1 MKVLALISALLLTY
15 YRPLIEQNWLQSI
28 FAPYANF
35 LDRTFNGGTRQHGMI
50 ALCMGALLPVVFLGV
65 SYILALLF
73 VGYFASFLIS
83 LLVLYFVLRFSYFG
97 QHAEKIGANLKEQNI
112 APARQLLAE
121 WENTDTDHY
130 NANQIASVC
139 IETTFK
145 RAHQGMFAPILWFA
159 LLGPAG
165 ALLYRLAH
173 ILKMEWSQTGHQ
185 NEFYQFSQRAFY
197 YLDWLPARVTAGC
210 FAVVGDFEDAA
221 YCWRTQANNWPDQL
235 LGMVLASGT
244 GAMGVKLVD
253 ALPSHGI
260 LQPRPDI
267 GLGDE
272 ADADYVQAAVGLVWR
287 VLLLMVGLLILLTF
301 AHWLGA

>member
-35 LDRTFNGGTRQHGMI
+35 LDRTFNGGTRQHGI
-50 ALCMGALLPVVFLGV
+50 VAWCMGVLLPAVFLGV

-73 VGYFASFLIS
+73 VGYFAGFLIS

-121 WENTDTDHY
+121 WENTDTDYY

-173 ILKMEWSQTGHQ
+173 ILKVEWSQSGLQ

-197 YLDWLPARVTAGC
+197 YLDWLPARVTAAC

-253 ALPSHGI
+253 ALPLHGI
-260 LQPRPDI
+260 LQPRPEI

>member
-35 LDRTFNGGTRQHGMI
+35 LDRTFNGGTRQHGII
-50 ALCMGALLPVVFLGV
+50 AWCMGVLLPVVFLGT

-73 VGYFASFLIS
+73 VGYFAGFLIS
-83 LLVLYFVLRFSYFG
+83 LAVLYFVLRFSYFG
-97 QHAEKIGANLKEQNI
+97 QHAEKIGANLKDQNI

-145 RAHQGMFAPILWFA
+145 RAHQGMFAPILWFV

-173 ILKMEWSQTGHQ
+173 ILKAEWSQSAHQ

-197 YLDWLPARVTAGC
+197 YLDWLPARVTAAC

-253 ALPSHGI
+253 ALPLHGI

>member
-35 LDRTFNGGTRQHGMI
+35 LDRTFNGGTRQHGII
-50 ALCMGALLPVVFLGV
+50 AWCMGVLLPVVFLGT
-65 SYILALLF
+65 SYLLALLF
-73 VGYFASFLIS
+73 VGYFAGFLIS
-83 LLVLYFVLRFSYFG
+83 LAVLYFVLRFSYFG
-97 QHAEKIGANLKEQNI
+97 QHAEKIGANLKDQNI

-145 RAHQGMFAPILWFA
+145 RAHQGMFAPILWFV

-173 ILKMEWSQTGHQ
+173 ILKAEWSQSAHQ

-197 YLDWLPARVTAGC
+197 YLDWLPARVTAAC

-253 ALPSHGI
+253 ALPFHGI

>member
-1 MKVLALISALLLTY
+1 MSALLLTY

-35 LDRTFNGGTRQHGMI
+35 LDRTFNGGTRQHGII
-50 ALCMGALLPVVFLGV
+50 AWCMGVLLPVVFLGA

-73 VGYFASFLIS
+73 VGYFAGFLIS
-83 LLVLYFVLRFSYFG
+83 LVVLYFVLRFSYFG
-97 QHAEKIGANLKEQNI
+97 QHAEKIGANLKDQNI

-173 ILKMEWSQTGHQ
+173 ILIVEWSQSGHQ

-197 YLDWLPARVTAGC
+197 YLDWLPARVTAAC

-253 ALPSHGI
+253 ALPVHGI

>member
-35 LDRTFNGGTRQHGMI
+35 LDRTFNGGTRQHGII
-50 ALCMGALLPVVFLGV
+50 AWCMGVLLPVVFLGV

-73 VGYFASFLIS
+73 VGYFAGFLIS
-83 LLVLYFVLRFSYFG
+83 LVVLYFVLRFSYFG
-97 QHAEKIGANLKEQNI
+97 QHAEKIGANLKDQNI

-173 ILKMEWSQTGHQ
+173 ILKVEWSQSGHQ

-197 YLDWLPARVTAGC
+197 YLDWLPARVTAAC

-253 ALPSHGI
+253 ALPLHGI

>member
-35 LDRTFNGGTRQHGMI
+35 LDRTFNGGTRQHGII
-50 ALCMGALLPVVFLGV
+50 AWCMGVLLPAVFLGV

-73 VGYFASFLIS
+73 VGYFAGFLIS

>member
-1 MKVLALISALLLTY
+1 LKVLALISALLLTY

-35 LDRTFNGGTRQHGMI
+35 LDRTFNGGTRQHGII
-50 ALCMGALLPVVFLGV
+50 AWCMGVLLPVVFLGA

-73 VGYFASFLIS
+73 VGYFAGFLIS
-83 LLVLYFVLRFSYFG
+83 FVVLYFVLRFSYFG
-97 QHAEKIGANLKEQNI
+97 QHAEKIGANLKDQNI

-173 ILKMEWSQTGHQ
+173 ILKAEWSQSAHQ

-197 YLDWLPARVTAGC
+197 YLDWLPARVTAAC

-253 ALPSHGI
+253 ALPLHGI

>member
-35 LDRTFNGGTRQHGMI
+35 LDRTFNGGTRQHGII
-50 ALCMGALLPVVFLGV
+50 AWCMGVLLPVVFLGA

-73 VGYFASFLIS
+73 VGYFAGFLIS
-83 LLVLYFVLRFSYFG
+83 LVVLYFVLRFSYFG
-97 QHAEKIGANLKEQNI
+97 QHAEKIGANLKDQNI

-173 ILKMEWSQTGHQ
+173 ILKVEWSQSGLQ

-197 YLDWLPARVTAGC
+197 YLDWLPARVTAAC

-253 ALPSHGI
+253 ALPLHGI

>member
-28 FAPYANF
+28 FSPYASF
-35 LDRTFNGGTRQHGMI
+35 LDRTFNGGTHQHGII
-50 ALCMGALLPVVFLGV
+50 AWCMGVLLPVFVLGV
-65 SYILALLF
+65 SYILTLLF
-73 VGYFASFLIS
+73 VGHFAGFLIS
-83 LLVLYFVLRFSYFG
+83 LVVLYFVLRFSYFG
-97 QHAEKIGANLKEQNI
+97 QHAEKIGATLKEQNI
-112 APARQLLAE
+112 LSARQLLAE
-121 WENTDTDHY
+121 WENTTADQY
-130 NANQIASVC
+130 SANQIASVC

-145 RAHQGMFAPILWFA
+145 RAHQGMFAPILWFG

-173 ILKMEWSQTGHQ
+173 ILKTEWSHSS
-185 NEFYQFSQRAFY
+185 NHKEFYAFSQRAFY
-197 YLDWLPARVTAGC
+197 YLDWLPARVTAAC

-253 ALPSHGI
+253 ALPLNGV
-260 LQPRPDI
+260 LQARPDI
-267 GLGDE
+267 GLGDN

-287 VLLLMVGLLILLTF
+287 VLLLMVSILMLLTF
-301 AHWLGA
+301 AHWIGA

>member
-35 LDRTFNGGTRQHGMI
+35 LDRTFNGGTRQHGII
-50 ALCMGALLPVVFLGV
+50 AWCMGVLLPVVFLGV

-73 VGYFASFLIS
+73 VGYFAGFLIS

-97 QHAEKIGANLKEQNI
+97 QHAEKIGANLKDQNI

-130 NANQIASVC
+130 NANQISSVC

-173 ILKMEWSQTGHQ
+173 TLKTEWSQSGHQ

-197 YLDWLPARVTAGC
+197 YLDWLPARVTAAC

-253 ALPSHGI
+253 ALPSNGI

>member
-35 LDRTFNGGTRQHGMI
+35 LDRTFNGGTRQHGII
-50 ALCMGALLPVVFLGV
+50 AWCMGVLLPVVFLGA

-73 VGYFASFLIS
+73 VGYFAGFLIS
-83 LLVLYFVLRFSYFG
+83 LVVLYFVLRFSYFG
-97 QHAEKIGANLKEQNI
+97 QHAEKIGANLKDQNI

-173 ILKMEWSQTGHQ
+173 ILKAEWSQSAHQ

-197 YLDWLPARVTAGC
+197 YLDWLPARVTAAC

-253 ALPSHGI
+253 ALPFHGI

>member
-1 MKVLALISALLLTY
+1 LKVLALISALLLTY

-35 LDRTFNGGTRQHGMI
+35 LDRTFNGGTRQHGII
-50 ALCMGALLPVVFLGV
+50 AWCMGVLLPAVFLGV

-73 VGYFASFLIS
+73 VGYFAGFLIS
-83 LLVLYFVLRFSYFG
+83 LVVLYFVLRFSYFG
-97 QHAEKIGANLKEQNI
+97 QHAEKIGANLKDQNI

-173 ILKMEWSQTGHQ
+173 ILKTEWSQTGHQ

>member
-35 LDRTFNGGTRQHGMI
+35 LDRTFNGGTRQHGII
-50 ALCMGALLPVVFLGV
+50 AWCMGVLLPVVFLGA

-73 VGYFASFLIS
+73 VGYFAGFLIS
-83 LLVLYFVLRFSYFG
+83 LVVLYFVLRFSYFG
-97 QHAEKIGANLKEQNI
+97 QHAEKIGANLKDQNI

-173 ILKMEWSQTGHQ
+173 ILKAEWSQSGHQ

-197 YLDWLPARVTAGC
+197 YLDWLPARVTAAC

-253 ALPSHGI
+253 ALPFHGI

>member
-35 LDRTFNGGTRQHGMI
+35 LDRTFNGGTRQHGII
-50 ALCMGALLPVVFLGV
+50 AWCMGVLLPVVFLGT

-73 VGYFASFLIS
+73 VGYFAGFLIS
-83 LLVLYFVLRFSYFG
+83 LAVLYFVLRFSYFG
-97 QHAEKIGANLKEQNI
+97 QHAEKIGANLKDQNI

-173 ILKMEWSQTGHQ
+173 ILKAEWSQSAHQ

-197 YLDWLPARVTAGC
+197 YLDWLPARVTAAC

-253 ALPSHGI
+253 ALPLHGI

>member
-35 LDRTFNGGTRQHGMI
+35 LDRTFNGGTRQHGII
-50 ALCMGALLPVVFLGV
+50 AWCMGVLLPVVFLGA

-73 VGYFASFLIS
+73 VGYFAGFLIS
-83 LLVLYFVLRFSYFG
+83 LVVLYFVLRFSYFG
-97 QHAEKIGANLKEQNI
+97 QHAEKIGANLKDQNI
-112 APARQLLAE
+112 SPARQLLAE

-173 ILKMEWSQTGHQ
+173 ILKAEWSQSAHQ

-197 YLDWLPARVTAGC
+197 YLDWLPARVTAAC

-253 ALPSHGI
+253 ALPFHGI

>member
-35 LDRTFNGGTRQHGMI
+35 LDRTFNGGTRQHGII
-50 ALCMGALLPVVFLGV
+50 AWCMGVLLPVVFLGA

-73 VGYFASFLIS
+73 VGYFAGFLIS
-83 LLVLYFVLRFSYFG
+83 LVVLYFVLRFSYFG
-97 QHAEKIGANLKEQNI
+97 QHAEKIGANLKDQNI
-112 APARQLLAE
+112 SPARQLLAE

-173 ILKMEWSQTGHQ
+173 ILKAEWSQSAHQ

-197 YLDWLPARVTAGC
+197 YLDWLPARVTAAC

-253 ALPSHGI
+253 ALPLHGI

>member
-1 MKVLALISALLLTY
+1 MSALLLTY

-35 LDRTFNGGTRQHGMI
+35 LDRTFNGGTRQHGII
-50 ALCMGALLPVVFLGV
+50 AWCMGVLLPVVFLGA

-73 VGYFASFLIS
+73 VGYFAGFLIS
-83 LLVLYFVLRFSYFG
+83 LVVLYFVLRFSYFG
-97 QHAEKIGANLKEQNI
+97 QHAEKIGANLKDQNI

-173 ILKMEWSQTGHQ
+173 ILIVEWSQSGHQ

-197 YLDWLPARVTAGC
+197 YLDWLPARVTAAC

-253 ALPSHGI
+253 ALPFHGI

>member
-1 MKVLALISALLLTY
+1 
-15 YRPLIEQNWLQSI
+15 
-28 FAPYANF
+28 
-35 LDRTFNGGTRQHGMI
+35 
-50 ALCMGALLPVVFLGV
+50 
-65 SYILALLF
+65 
-73 VGYFASFLIS
+73 
-83 LLVLYFVLRFSYFG
+83 
-97 QHAEKIGANLKEQNI
+97 
-112 APARQLLAE
+112 
-121 WENTDTDHY
+121 
-130 NANQIASVC
+130 
-139 IETTFK
+139 
-145 RAHQGMFAPILWFA
+145 
-159 LLGPAG
+159 
-165 ALLYRLAH
+165 
-173 ILKMEWSQTGHQ
+173 
-185 NEFYQFSQRAFY
+185 
-197 YLDWLPARVTAGC
+197 
-210 FAVVGDFEDAA
+210 VGDFEDAA

>member
-1 MKVLALISALLLTY
+1 MKVSALILALLLTY
-15 YRPLIEQNWLQSI
+15 YRPLIEQNWLQTV
-28 FAPYANF
+28 FAPYARF
-35 LDRTFNGGTRQHGMI
+35 LDRTFNGGTHQHGMI
-50 ALCMGALLPVVFLGV
+50 AWCLGVLLPVILLGV
-65 SYILALLF
+65 AYVLALFLI
-73 VGYFASFLIS
+73 GSFAGFLIS
-83 LLVLYFVLRFSYFG
+83 LVVLYFALRFSYFG

-121 WENTDTDHY
+121 WEGAETDHY
-130 NANQIASVC
+130 SATQIASVC
-139 IETTFK
+139 IETTLK
-145 RAHQGMFAPILWFA
+145 RAHQGMFAPVFWFA
-159 LLGPAG
+159 VLGPAG

-173 ILKMEWSQTGHQ
+173 ILQTEWATPSHS
-185 NEFYQFSQRAFY
+185 NAFYRASQRALY
-197 YLDWLPARVTAGC
+197 YLDWLPARITAAC

-221 YCWRTQANNWPDQL
+221 YCWRTQANNWPDKS
-235 LGMVLASGT
+235 LGMVLASGA

-253 ALPSHGI
+253 ALPLRGV
-260 LQPRPDI
+260 LQARPDL

>member
-35 LDRTFNGGTRQHGMI
+35 LDRTFNGGTRQHGII
-50 ALCMGALLPVVFLGV
+50 AWCMGVLLPVVFLGA

-73 VGYFASFLIS
+73 VGYFAGFLIS
-83 LLVLYFVLRFSYFG
+83 FVVLYFVLRFSYFG
-97 QHAEKIGANLKEQNI
+97 QHAEKIGANLKDQNI

-173 ILKMEWSQTGHQ
+173 ILKAEWSQSAHQ

-197 YLDWLPARVTAGC
+197 YLDWLPARVTAAC

-253 ALPSHGI
+253 ALPLHGI

>member
-1 MKVLALISALLLTY
+1 LKVLALISALLLTY

-28 FAPYANF
+28 FAPYAKF
-35 LDRTFNGGTRQHGMI
+35 LDRTFNGGTRQHGII
-50 ALCMGALLPVVFLGV
+50 AWCMGVLLPVAFLGA
-65 SYILALLF
+65 SYILALIF
-73 VGYFASFLIS
+73 VGYFAGFLIS
-83 LLVLYFVLRFSYFG
+83 LVVLYFVLRFSYFG
-97 QHAEKIGANLKEQNI
+97 QHAEKIGANLKDQNI

-173 ILKMEWSQTGHQ
+173 ILKAEWSQSAHQ

-197 YLDWLPARVTAGC
+197 YLDWLPARVTAAC

-235 LGMVLASGT
+235 IGMVLASGT

-253 ALPSHGI
+253 ALPLHGI

>member
-1 MKVLALISALLLTY
+1 M
-15 YRPLIEQNWLQSI
+15 IEQNWLQSI
-28 FAPYANF
+28 FSPYANF
-35 LDRTFNGGTRQHGMI
+35 LDKTFNGGTQQHGVI
-50 ALCMGALLPVVFLGV
+50 AWCIGVLLPVSVLSI
-65 SYILALLF
+65 SYILTLVF
-73 VGYFASFLIS
+73 VGYFAGFLIS
-83 LLVLYFVLRFSYFG
+83 LVVLYFVLRFSYFG
-97 QHAEKIGANLKEQNI
+97 QHAEKIGATLKAQNI
-112 APARQLLAE
+112 EPARQLLAD
-121 WENTDTDHY
+121 WENTITDQY

-173 ILKMEWSQTGHQ
+173 LLKTEWSAPGKQ
-185 NEFYQFSQRAFY
+185 NEFYAFSQRAFY

-253 ALPSHGI
+253 ALPVNGV
-260 LQPRPDI
+260 LQARPDI
-267 GLGDE
+267 GLGDN

-301 AHWLGA
+301 AHWIGA

>member
-35 LDRTFNGGTRQHGMI
+35 LDRTFNGGTRQHGII
-50 ALCMGALLPVVFLGV
+50 AWCMGVLLPVVFLGA

-73 VGYFASFLIS
+73 VGYFAGFLIS
-83 LLVLYFVLRFSYFG
+83 FVVLYFVLRFSYFG
-97 QHAEKIGANLKEQNI
+97 QHAEKIGANLKDQNI

-173 ILKMEWSQTGHQ
+173 ILKAEWSQSGHQ

-197 YLDWLPARVTAGC
+197 YLDWLPARVTAAC

-253 ALPSHGI
+253 ALPFHGI

>member
-1 MKVLALISALLLTY
+1 MKVLALISALLLTH
-15 YRPLIEQNWLQSI
+15 YRPLIEQKWLQSI
-28 FAPYANF
+28 FSPYASF
-35 LDRTFNGGTRQHGMI
+35 LDRTLNGGTHQHGII
-50 ALCMGALLPVVFLGV
+50 AWCMGVLLPVFLLGV
-65 SYILALLF
+65 SYILTLLF
-73 VGYFASFLIS
+73 VGYFAGFLIS
-83 LLVLYFVLRFSYFG
+83 LVVLYFVLRFSYFG
-97 QHAEKIGANLKEQNI
+97 QHAEKIAASLKEQNI
-112 APARQLLAE
+112 LPARQLLAE
-121 WENTDTDHY
+121 WENTVTDQY

-159 LLGPAG
+159 ILGPAG

-173 ILKMEWSQTGHQ
+173 LLKTQWSLSGNH
-185 NEFYQFSQRAFY
+185 NAFYAFSQRAFY

-244 GAMGVKLVD
+244 GAMGVKLAD
-253 ALPSHGI
+253 ALPLNGV
-260 LQPRPDI
+260 LQARPDI
-267 GLGDE
+267 GLGDN

-287 VLLLMVGLLILLTF
+287 VLLLMVGLLFLLTF
-301 AHWLGA
+301 AHWIGT

>member
-1 MKVLALISALLLTY
+1 MKVFALILALLLTY
-15 YRPLIEQNWLQSI
+15 YRPMIEQNWLQSV
-28 FAPYANF
+28 FAPYASF
-35 LDRTFNGGTRQHGMI
+35 LDRTFNGGTNQHGVI
-50 ALCMGALLPVVFLGV
+50 AWCLGVLLPIILLAI
-65 SYILALLF
+65 SYLLALFLI
-73 VGYFASFLIS
+73 GYFAAFLIN
-83 LLVLYFVLRFSYFG
+83 LGVLYFALRFSYFG
-97 QHAEKIGANLKEQNI
+97 QHAEKIGASLKDQNI

-121 WENTDTDHY
+121 WEGADTEHY

-139 IETTFK
+139 IETTLK
-145 RAHQGMFAPILWFA
+145 RAHQGMFAPVFWFA

-165 ALLYRLAH
+165 ALFYRLAH
-173 ILKMEWSQTGHQ
+173 ILQTEWSRPAHSGP
-185 NEFYQFSQRAFY
+185 FYQFSQRAFY
-197 YLDWLPARVTAGC
+197 YLDWLPARVTAAC

-221 YCWRTQANNWPDQL
+221 YCWRTQANNWPDKL

-253 ALPSHGI
+253 ALPSQGI
-260 LQPRPDI
+260 LHARPDI

-272 ADADYVQAAVGLVWR
+272 ADADYVKAAVGLVWR

>member
-1 MKVLALISALLLTY
+1 LKVLALISALLLTY
-15 YRPLIEQNWLQSI
+15 YRPMIEQNWLQSI
-28 FAPYANF
+28 FSPYANF
-35 LDRTFNGGTRQHGMI
+35 LDKTFNGGTQQHGVI
-50 ALCMGALLPVVFLGV
+50 AWCMGVLLPVSVV
-65 SYILALLF
+65 SISYILTLVF
-73 VGYFASFLIS
+73 VGYFAGFLIS
-83 LLVLYFVLRFSYFG
+83 LVVLYFVLRFSYFG
-97 QHAEKIGANLKEQNI
+97 QHAEKIGATLKEQNI
-112 APARQLLAE
+112 EPARQLLAD
-121 WENTDTDHY
+121 WENTITDQY

-173 ILKMEWSQTGHQ
+173 LLKTEWSAPGKK
-185 NEFYQFSQRAFY
+185 NEFYAFSQRAFY

-253 ALPSHGI
+253 ALPVNGV
-260 LQPRPDI
+260 LQARPDI
-267 GLGDE
+267 GLGDN

-301 AHWLGA
+301 AHWMGA

>member
-35 LDRTFNGGTRQHGMI
+35 LDRTFNGGTRQHGII
-50 ALCMGALLPVVFLGV
+50 AWCMGVLLPVVFLGA

-73 VGYFASFLIS
+73 VGYFAGFLIS
-83 LLVLYFVLRFSYFG
+83 LVVLYFVLRFSYFG
-97 QHAEKIGANLKEQNI
+97 QHAEKIGANLKDQNI

-173 ILKMEWSQTGHQ
+173 ILKAEWSQSAHQ

-197 YLDWLPARVTAGC
+197 YLDWLPARVTAAC

-253 ALPSHGI
+253 ALPLHGI